1 MFFSI
6 NIDGGFFLVDFGNGN
21 FEFETG
27 YASAMDREGASG
39 HGHSAGGGHH
49 DCGHDHGSPKSTGD
63 VGVTAG
69 DFGTS
74 FGLGP
79 VPNLPAAMSKIH
91 SGQKTLELS
100 FFGMGKGNGQGHTAG
115 MYGKKQ
121 RQALREKARANRVDW
136 TLHTSV
142 GVSGLA
148 GKDRQG
154 NFSKEQKVMS
164 IQEIKR
170 AIEFA
175 ADVAEGGPV
184 VVHTGEF
191 DRPVVDASWNKEGKW
206 AGKFEMYDDEA
217 KRGTYD
223 IIDTRTGSIVQQAR
237 KGKTLSR
244 PLWKR
249 YSEKDEFWGKKGNRE
264 SYKDENGQTVRKGDY
279 IDYWGNKLER
289 AHRVPIWNKKE
300 GIFEIEQLGWDKL
313 ESEAKEM
320 TRDARAFWREYQ
332 KDKNNPKW
340 KSDLWYRFREAES
353 EKQVNVMAEEAYII
367 SSLETNAANSR
378 AFGLQYSRDFEE
390 NVERMKKLEKA
401 KKMYLEIER
410 STDEKD
416 KWRLEKELRA
426 LNSEH
431 LGLVAPDKKLPSEI
445 IDKEIRN
452 MESAMKQAQDAAA
465 GQWSQAEEQM
475 ETARNIESGRT
486 YALKEAY
493 DAYGQAGVYAWRQ
506 SEQLKRKGKLKKNLM
521 VAMENLFPEAH
532 GAHPDEI
539 IELVTNSR
547 RSMAKQLRKNLGY
560 DHEKAAKAAEKT
572 ISMTFDVGHMNMWR
586 KYFKDDPMKQPED
599 NDKDFQ
605 GWMLDMTAKLAKA
618 GVVGHVHLDDNYGY
632 QDEHLAPGEGIAP
645 IKEMVKI
652 LKDNGYKG
660 ELIVEPGA
668 DFTLDQ
674 GGWRSV
680 QKTWD
685 LFGAKVTGTGKGFQS
700 GYGGKKWSSIH
711 YNHQGMASPPYFVFG
726 GYSPSE
732 DWTLW
737 TGVPLE

>member
-1 MFFSI
+1 M
-6 NIDGGFFLVDFGNGN
+6 VVFGNNN

-27 YASAMDREGASG
+27 YASSMDREGDHG
-39 HGHSAGGGHH
+39 HGHSSGGGGH
-49 DCGHDHGSPKSTGD
+49 DCGHDHGSPKATGD
-63 VGVTAG
+63 VGVSAG
-69 DFGTS
+69 DFGMS

-79 VPNLPAAMSKIH
+79 VPNLPATMSKIH
-91 SGQKTLELS
+91 SGQKVLELG
-100 FFGMGKGNGQGHTAG
+100 FFGMGKGSGQGHTAG

-142 GVSGLA
+142 GVAGLA

-191 DRPVVDASWNKEGKW
+191 NRPVSDADWNTKGKW
-206 AGKFEMYDDEA
+206 KGRFEMYDEEE

-237 KGKTLSR
+237 KGKTISR
-244 PLWKR
+244 PVWKR
-249 YSEKDEFWGKKGNRE
+249 YSETDDQWDKQGKKDSYTDEHGN
-264 SYKDENGQTVRKGDY
+264 TVRRGDY

-289 AHRVPIWNKKE
+289 ANRIPVWDKKNN
-300 GIFEIEQLGWDKL
+300 IFKIEQLGWPDL
-313 ESEAKEM
+313 EIEAKEM
-320 TRDARAFWREYQ
+320 TKDAKHFWKEYQ

-340 KSDLWYRFREAES
+340 KSDLWYRFKDAES
-353 EKQVNVMAEEAYII
+353 VEDVKVMPEEAYII

-378 AFGLQYSRDFEE
+378 AFAFQYSRDYEE
-390 NVERMKKLEKA
+390 NIQRLKKLKEA
-401 KKMYLEIER
+401 KELYKKIEEAT
-410 STDEKD
+410 SPEE
-416 KWRLEKELRA
+416 KWRYEKQVTA
-426 LNSEH
+426 LQSEQ
-431 LGLVAPDKKLPSEI
+431 LGLVTPDKKMPTAI
-445 IDKEIRN
+445 IEKEMQNIK
-452 MESAMKQAQDAAA
+452 SAINQAQDAAA
-465 GQWSQAEEQM
+465 GQWSQSEEQM
-475 ETARNIESGRT
+475 ETARNIQSGRT
-486 YALKEAY
+486 YALQEAY
-493 DAYGQAGVYAWRQ
+493 DAYGQAGVFAWRQ
-506 SEQLKRKGKLKKNLM
+506 SEQLKSKGKLKKNLM

-547 RSMAKQLRKNLGY
+547 KSMAKQLQAAFGY
-560 DHEKAAKAAEKT
+560 NDEKAKQAARKT

-586 KYFKDDPMKQPED
+586 KYFKDDTSKSPDENNKI
-599 NDKDFQ
+599 FQ
-605 GWMLDMTAKLAKA
+605 GWMLDMTEKLAKA
-618 GVVGHVHLDDNYGY
+618 DVVGHVHLDDNYGY

-645 IKEMVKI
+645 IKRMVEI
-652 LKDNGYKG
+652 LKENGYDG

-685 LFGAKVTGTGKGFQS
+685 LFGAHVTGTGKGFT
-700 GYGGKKWSSIH
+700 GYGGKKWSAIH
-711 YNHQGMASPPYFVFG
+711 YNHMGQGHPPYFVFG
-726 GYSPSE
+726 SYSPSE